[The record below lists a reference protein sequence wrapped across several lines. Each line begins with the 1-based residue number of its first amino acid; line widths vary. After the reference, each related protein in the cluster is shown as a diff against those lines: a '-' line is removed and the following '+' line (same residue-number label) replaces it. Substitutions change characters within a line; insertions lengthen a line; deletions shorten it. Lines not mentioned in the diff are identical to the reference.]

1 MTPQHPSRSIT
12 LPQRTLTIRRAEAAE
27 LIDLRHRVLRTGL
40 RRQTA
45 NFVGDDLPTTHHY
58 GVFDE
63 ASALSCATFL
73 QNEYEKEPAW
83 QLRGM
88 ATDERFRSQGLG
100 RQLLN
105 YAEEALRADDSIRL
119 LWCNARLVAVKFYQN
134 QGWRIASDLFEIPHF
149 GPHHF
154 MVKRL

>member
-1 MTPQHPSRSIT
+1 MPPRSIT
-12 LPQRTLTIRRAEAAE
+12 LHDRSLTIRRAQAAE

-45 NFVGDDLPTTHHY
+45 NFVGDDLPTSRHY

-63 ASALSCATFL
+63 TSALSCATFL

-88 ATDERFRSQGLG
+88 ATDERFRGQGIG
-100 RQLLN
+100 RQLLD
-105 YAEEALRADDSIRL
+105 YAEQALLADNSIRL
-119 LWCNARLVAVKFYQN
+119 LWCNARIGAVKFYQS
-134 QGWRIASDLFEIPHF
+134 QGWRIASDLFDIPHF
-149 GPHHF
+149 GPHHY